1 MVDIVLLQK
10 EIDDLGIP
18 KVTLA
23 EKCNMSRYTLDNKI
37 KNPRTITANDCYSLS
52 EALRITDV
60 DKIMR
65 IFFAPNVEENGS
77 ID

>member
-18 KVTLA
+18 KATLA

-52 EALRITDV
+52 KALRITDV